1 MRWIYACELKQKV
14 DNIKKMPKL
23 SKYEDSPWKS
33 VNQLGDKYEK
43 YAHEITHIVLDNV
56 MKVLGKMAKA
66 HDDAPLI
73 FKGKIQYNPKDGK
86 PIKAKDWK
94 KLEEAIIKYL
104 GIEKDALQT
113 KITEDSYFL
122 GTLINR
128 IENENKKRNTN
139 FSKFKLDN
147 PDWKTYGYTDFDK
160 DMILASKQGA
170 GIYLQ
175 NVTDKVRSKIQSILV
190 EGTKAKKTKGKVFN
204 ELWDSQVALNR
215 DWDRVIRTETAYAV
229 NNGLLISELRQ
240 EPSDDPIFMK
250 GISAPGACPYCLSL
264 VNEKIVVL
272 VDEAPATGDTVKI
285 DGVEYNTIWPGKS
298 NFGRKAR
305 DYWAA
310 TIIHPYC
317 RCSWTRW
324 YLELEDLLKETNNL

>member
-1 MRWIYACELKQKV
+1 MFLSSLRTV
-14 DNIKKMPKL
+14 DSIVASSTSDIPF
-23 SKYEDSPWKS
+23 S
-33 VNQLGDKYEK
+33 VC
-43 YAHEITHIVLDNV
+43 AEI
-56 MKVLGKMAKA
+56 
-66 HDDAPLI
+66 PP
-73 FKGKIQYNPKDGK
+73 IQ
-86 PIKAKDWK
+86 
-94 KLEEAIIKYL
+94 
-104 GIEKDALQT
+104 T
-113 KITEDSYFL
+113 
-122 GTLINR
+122 NR
-128 IENENKKRNTN
+128 TSETISL
-139 FSKFKLDN
+139 FDFMVS
-147 PDWKTYGYTDFDK
+147 DFDK
-160 DMILASKQGA
+160 DMILASEQGA

-264 VNEKIVVL
+264 VNEKVVVL
-272 VDEAPATGDTVKI
+272 VEEAPATGDTIKI